1 MKTYT
6 YTPKAGQFSF
16 CKQEAI
22 VFQALKELETATI
35 EELAARCE
43 ELGMQTR
50 QTFERIVAYYMVSL
64 KKHGLVS
71 ITGQTTGTRRVT
83 IVIGEEGDEE
93 PTEENTSPDEQER
106 KDDEFLGVLLSSA
119 SRTKAVV

>member
-6 YTPKAGQFSF
+6 YTPKAGSFSF
-16 CKQEAI
+16 CKQESI
-22 VFQALKELETATI
+22 VFQALKDLESATI

-43 ELGMQTR
+43 ELGLKTR
-50 QTFERIVAYYMVSL
+50 QTAERIVAYYMVSL

-83 IVIGEEGDEE
+83 IVIGEEPESEDDFDE
-93 PTEENTSPDEQER
+93 PTEENTAPDRIESI
-106 KDDEFLGVLLSSA
+106 V
-119 SRTKAVV
+119 